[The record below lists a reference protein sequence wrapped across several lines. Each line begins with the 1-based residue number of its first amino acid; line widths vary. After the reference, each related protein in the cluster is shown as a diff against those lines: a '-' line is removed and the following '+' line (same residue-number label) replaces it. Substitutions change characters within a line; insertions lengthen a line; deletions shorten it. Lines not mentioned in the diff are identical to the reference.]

1 MMHKTRCRLA
11 IRNHLIC
18 FLCLVLVISGAA
30 IHAGQVEKKEIKPF
44 SLISAQQYAVQH
56 SYNIRKSKLDV
67 AAAQK
72 KLKEIVAS
80 GLPQV
85 SSGIS
90 YMNNLELATIL
101 IPNFFEGKF
110 DEKIPVQ
117 FGTQHTANFNFTVQ
131 QLIFNGSYF
140 VGLQTASIYRRLADQ
155 GLEQTQLDVKETV
168 TSTYYLIL
176 VSEESEKI
184 LKANRGNLEKTLYEI
199 REIYNEGF
207 VEETDVDLLQISA
220 TRLKN
225 SLQTVQRQKEIA
237 YNLLKFQMGIE
248 IEENISLTEKLEDI
262 LSRVDVVK
270 FVEADFDLES
280 NLDYKLLVTQEKLS
294 ELALKNEKSKYFPTV
309 AAFYTY
315 QRSAMRDTFNFFN
328 FEKNW
333 FRAQFFGVNI
343 DIPIFKSGAQKARV
357 QQAAITLDQMR
368 NAREQAAQGIL
379 LEASRARVNLKSAYE
394 NYLNTKENMALSEK
408 VYNATLTKYR
418 EGMASSMDLTQANDK
433 YLQSQSDYIQAM
445 AALLNAK
452 NSLDKISN
460 NYLEG

>member
-1 MMHKTRCRLA
+1 MHKTRCRLA

-18 FLCLVLVISGAA
+18 FLCLALVISGSA
-30 IHAGQVEKKEIKPF
+30 IHSGQVEKKEIKSF
-44 SLISAQQYAVQH
+44 SLISAQQYAVQY

-67 AAAQK
+67 AASRK
-72 KLKEIVAS
+72 KLKETVAS

-90 YMNNLELATIL
+90 YINNLELATIL

-117 FGTQHTANFNFTVQ
+117 FGTQHTANFNITVN

-155 GLEQTQLDVKETV
+155 GLEQTELTVKETV

-184 LKANRGNLEKTLYEI
+184 LKANLENLGKTLYEI
-199 REIYNEGF
+199 RETYKEGF
-207 VEETDVDLLQISA
+207 VAETDVDLLQISY
-220 TRLKN
+220 TKLKN
-225 SLQTVQRQKEIA
+225 GLQTVQRQKETA
-237 YNLLKFQMGIE
+237 YNLMKFQMGIE
-248 IEENISLTEKLEDI
+248 LKEKISLTEKLEDI
-262 LSRVDVVK
+262 LSCVDVKK
-270 FVEADFDLES
+270 FVEADFDLEN
-280 NLDYKLLVTQEKLS
+280 NLDYKLLVTQERLL

-315 QRSAMRDTFNFFN
+315 QRSAMRDAFNFFN
-328 FEKNW
+328 FDENW

-343 DIPIFKSGAQKARV
+343 NIPIFKSGAQKAKV

-368 NAREQAAQGIL
+368 NTREQAAQGIL
-379 LEASRARVNLKSAYE
+379 LEASEARVNLESANE
-394 NYLNTKENMALSEK
+394 NYLNTKDNMALSEK
-408 VYNATLTKYR
+408 VYNATLIKYR

-460 NYLEG
+460 NY

>member
-1 MMHKTRCRLA
+1 MIHKARQRLL
-11 IRNHLIC
+11 IRNQLIR
-18 FLCLVLVISGAA
+18 FLCSILVISGLA

-56 SYNIRKSKLDV
+56 SYNIRKSQLDV
-67 AAAQK
+67 AASRK
-72 KLKEIVAS
+72 KLKETIAS

-85 SSGIS
+85 SSSIS
-90 YMNNLELATIL
+90 YMNNLELATVL

-117 FGTQHTANFNFTVQ
+117 FGTQHTANFNFTVN

-155 GLEQTQLDVKETV
+155 GLEQTQIDVKETV

-184 LKANRGNLEKTLYEI
+184 LKANLKNLEKTLYEI
-199 REIYNEGF
+199 REIYKEGF
-207 VEETDVDLLQISA
+207 VEETDVDLLQIS
-220 TRLKN
+220 TTKLKN
-225 SLQTVQRQKEIA
+225 GLQTVQRQKEIA

-248 IEENISLTEKLEDI
+248 LEKNISLTEKLEDI
-262 LSRVDVVK
+262 LSRVDVAK
-270 FVEADFDLES
+270 FVETDFDLES

-315 QRSAMRDTFNFFN
+315 QQSAMRDAFNFFN
-328 FEKNW
+328 FDKNW
-333 FRAQFFGVNI
+333 FRAQFFGINI
-343 DIPIFKSGAQKARV
+343 NIPIFKSGAQKARV

-379 LEASRARVNLKSAYE
+379 LEASKARVNLESAYE

-408 VYNATLTKYR
+408 VYNVTLTKYR

-460 NYLEG
+460 NY

>member
-1 MMHKTRCRLA
+1 MHKTRCRLA

-18 FLCLVLVISGAA
+18 FLCLALVISGAA
-30 IHAGQVEKKEIKPF
+30 IQAGQVEKKEIKPF
-44 SLISAQQYAVQH
+44 SLISSQQYAVQH

-90 YMNNLELATIL
+90 YINNLELATIL

-117 FGTQHTANFNFTVQ
+117 FGTQHTANFNITVQ

-140 VGLQTASIYRRLADQ
+140 VGLKTASIYRRLADQ

-184 LKANRGNLEKTLYEI
+184 LKANLENLEKTLYEI
-199 REIYNEGF
+199 REIYKEGF
-207 VEETDVDLLQISA
+207 VEETDVDLLQIS
-220 TRLKN
+220 TTKLKN
-225 SLQTVQRQKEIA
+225 SLQTISRQKDIA

-248 IEENISLTEKLEDI
+248 LKENISLTEKLEDI
-262 LSRVDVVK
+262 LSRVDVAK
-270 FVEADFDLES
+270 LVEADFDLES

-315 QRSAMRDTFNFFN
+315 QRSAMRDSFNFFN
-328 FEKNW
+328 FDENW

-379 LEASRARVNLKSAYE
+379 LEASKARVNLKSAYE

-460 NYLEG
+460 NYFEG

>member
-1 MMHKTRCRLA
+1 MHKTRCRLA

-18 FLCLVLVISGAA
+18 FLCLALVISGSV
-30 IHAGQVEKKEIKPF
+30 IHAGQVEKKEIKSF

-67 AAAQK
+67 AASRK
-72 KLKEIVAS
+72 KLKETVAS

-90 YMNNLELATIL
+90 YINNLELATIL
-101 IPNFFEGKF
+101 IPNFFDGKF

-117 FGTQHTANFNFTVQ
+117 FGTQHTANFNITVN

-155 GLEQTQLDVKETV
+155 GLEQTELTVKETV

-184 LKANRGNLEKTLYEI
+184 LKANLENLGKTLYEI
-199 REIYNEGF
+199 TETYKEGF
-207 VEETDVDLLQISA
+207 VAETDVDLLQISY
-220 TRLKN
+220 TKLKN
-225 SLQTVQRQKEIA
+225 GLQTVQRQKETA

-248 IEENISLTEKLEDI
+248 LKERISLTEKLEDI
-262 LSRVDVVK
+262 LSCVDVKK
-270 FVEADFDLES
+270 FVEADFDLEN
-280 NLDYKLLVTQEKLS
+280 NLDYKLLVTQERLLELS
-294 ELALKNEKSKYFPTV
+294 LKNEKSKYFPTV

-315 QRSAMRDTFNFFN
+315 QQSAMRDAFNFFN
-328 FEKNW
+328 FDEKW

-343 DIPIFKSGAQKARV
+343 DIPIFKSGAQKAKV

-368 NAREQAAQGIL
+368 NTREQAAQGIL
-379 LEASRARVNLKSAYE
+379 LEAFEARVNLESAYE
-394 NYLNTKENMALSEK
+394 NYLNTKDNMALSEK
-408 VYNATLTKYR
+408 VYNATLIKYR

-460 NYLEG
+460 NY

>member
-1 MMHKTRCRLA
+1 MIHKSRQRLS
-11 IRNHLIC
+11 IRNQLIR
-18 FLCLVLVISGAA
+18 FLCSILVISGLA
-30 IHAGQVEKKEIKPF
+30 IHAGQVEKKEIKSF

-56 SYNIRKSKLDV
+56 SYNIRKSQLDV
-67 AAAQK
+67 AASRK
-72 KLKEIVAS
+72 KLKETVAS

-90 YMNNLELATIL
+90 YINNLELATVL

-117 FGTQHTANFNFTVQ
+117 FGTQHTANFNFTVN

-140 VGLQTASIYRRLADQ
+140 VGLKTASIYRRLADQ
-155 GLEQTQLDVKETV
+155 GLEQTQIDVKETV

-184 LKANRGNLEKTLYEI
+184 LKANLKNLEKTLYEI
-199 REIYNEGF
+199 REIYKEGF
-207 VEETDVDLLQISA
+207 VEATDVDLLQIS
-220 TRLKN
+220 TTKLKN
-225 SLQTVQRQKEIA
+225 GLQTVQRQKEIA

-248 IEENISLTEKLEDI
+248 LEKNISLTEKLEDI

-270 FVEADFDLES
+270 FVETDFDLES

-315 QRSAMRDTFNFFN
+315 QQSAMRDAFNFFN
-328 FEKNW
+328 FDKNW
-333 FRAQFFGVNI
+333 FRAQFFGINI
-343 DIPIFKSGAQKARV
+343 NIPIFKSGAQKARV

-379 LEASRARVNLKSAYE
+379 LEASKARVNLKSAYE

-408 VYNATLTKYR
+408 VYNVTLTKYR

-460 NYLEG
+460 NY